1 MSEENHI
8 ESVIESYYDNID
20 KSEETNIKVNEDII
34 IGIDL
39 GTSNSCVGIWRN
51 KNFECI
57 PDENGNRTIPSMVAF
72 TNRSK
77 YIGYEA
83 KNQLEL
89 NPTNVIYEIK
99 RLMGRKLNDEMVQN
113 DKEFI
118 SYILDEDEQG
128 NVLVKPEIHNKKYTP
143 EEISAVI
150 LIKLRQMA
158 SNYLKRDVRKAVVSV
173 PAYFND
179 SQKQATLDAC
189 QIAGLEIVRLINEPT
204 SAALAY
210 GLMNTN
216 LFNKI
221 NKSEDN
227 DEEKEM
233 NIIVYDLGGGTLDVS
248 LVNICNGIFEV
259 KACVGNS
266 HLGGVDFDNKIM
278 NYCLTYFKKVNGIAK
293 FEGNINM
300 MSLQKLK
307 KGCEN
312 AKKLLS
318 LNTQTTIAIKDFY
331 QGKDLIVIL
340 TRDKL
345 NQICRD
351 LLIVCLKSLDDVLKS
366 AEMNKDEVDQII
378 LVGGMTRMPSI
389 RENIKKFF
397 NKEPNCSINPDEA
410 IAMGASIQGY
420 IISNKD
426 DPFSESV
433 TLLDVVPLSFGV
445 ETIGG
450 VMNVLIPRNSVIPI
464 SRKKKYTTDD
474 DYVTS
479 VKVKI
484 YEGERQM
491 TKDNFF
497 VGEFELGN
505 LESAPRGIVKI
516 EVKFGIDVNGIITVT
531 AEDIENPENKNGIT
545 ITGNKGRLTKEQ
557 INKLL
562 EEAKE
567 SELKDKIERKKKQLY
582 YEIDDIISNIL
593 ININNDDFKLN
604 EASKEL
610 IIKHMDEIYEWLISK
625 KYYERPE
632 DEYKEVLDLINK
644 KYGTLK
650 LKYSSDTNT
659 IKVSSQ
665 TENIQ
670 MTTIYGNDEED
681 TENIEH
687 TFEKI
692 EDEEFGIEDIPD
704 KEKIELKEIR
714 SNLLMLCDQVFQ
726 LLTNNA
732 ICLEDDYKKELKD
745 FIDDTLIWVHIQQKI
760 DRVEFLAKINEVN
773 DACNKIVDHYK
784 KENKELFEENLIKKS
799 IQSHRD
805 ELENL
810 CYAIKSSLAENYF
823 NISNNNSNLLE
834 KTIDETLKWL
844 LDVDVDHIDVSE
856 EQYNEKINEINNLCN
871 QLYQSMV
878 CNAISVDF
886 NRKRNIDNN
895 SSNNEIFVE
904 ENMNGT
910 NINDIKNKLN
920 NNNE

>member
-1 MSEENHI
+1 MLEENYI
-8 ESVIESYYDNID
+8 ESVIESFYDNTNNKLD
-20 KSEETNIKVNEDII
+20 KESNKLNDDII

-118 SYILDEDEQG
+118 SYILDEDDQG

-158 SNYLKRDVRKAVVSV
+158 SNYLKRDVIKAVVSV

-189 QIAGLEIVRLINEPT
+189 QIAGLEVVRLINEPT

-221 NKSEDN
+221 NKNEN

-278 NYCLTYFKKVNGIAK
+278 NYCLTYFKKVNGISK

-366 AEMNKDEVDQII
+366 ANMEKDEIDQII

-397 NKEPNCSINPDEA
+397 NNKEPNCSINPDEA

-420 IISNKD
+420 IISNRD

-582 YEIDDIISNIL
+582 YEIDDMISNIL

-604 EASKEL
+604 DASKEL
-610 IIKHMDEIYEWLISK
+610 ITKHMDEIYEWLVSK

-665 TENIQ
+665 TENVQ

-692 EDEEFGIEDIPD
+692 ENEEFGIEDIPD
-704 KEKIELKEIR
+704 KEKIELKELR
-714 SNLLMLCDQVFQ
+714 SNLLILCDQVFQ

-732 ICLEDDYKKELKD
+732 ICLEDNYKKELKD
-745 FIDDTLIWVHIQQKI
+745 YIDDTLIWVHIQQKI
-760 DRVEFLAKINEVN
+760 DKVEFIAKINEVN
-773 DACNKIVDHYK
+773 NTCNEIVEQYK
-784 KENKELFEENLIKKS
+784 KDNKELFEENLIKKS
-799 IQSHRD
+799 IHSQRD

-810 CYAIKSSLAENYF
+810 CYAIKSSLVENYF
-823 NISNNNSNLLE
+823 NISNNNSTLLE

-844 LDVDVDHIDVSE
+844 LEVDINKLDVLE
-856 EQYNEKINEINNLCN
+856 EQYNDKINDINNLCN

-878 CNAISVDF
+878 SIDT
-886 NRKRNIDNN
+886 NRKRNVE
-895 SSNNEIFVE
+895 NNESNDNIIIE
-904 ENMNGT
+904 ENINGT
-910 NINDIKNKLN
+910 NINNIKR
-920 NNNE
+920 

>member
-1 MSEENHI
+1 MSEKNYI
-8 ESVIESYYDNID
+8 ESVIESYYDN
-20 KSEETNIKVNEDII
+20 TNNELEKDNDIKINDDII

-57 PDENGNRTIPSMVAF
+57 PDEHGNRTIPSMVAF
-72 TNRSK
+72 TNRTK

-99 RLMGRKLNDEMVQN
+99 RLMGRRLNEEMVQN

-118 SYILDEDEQG
+118 SYKLDEDENG
-128 NVLVKPEIHNKKYTP
+128 NVLVKPEIQNKKYTP
-143 EEISAVI
+143 EEISAII
-150 LIKLRQMA
+150 LIKLKQMA
-158 SNYLKRDVRKAVVSV
+158 SNYLKKDITKAIVSV

-189 QIAGLEIVRLINEPT
+189 QIAGLDVIRLINEPT

-210 GLMNTN
+210 GLLNTH

-221 NKSEDN
+221 NKNEN
-227 DEEKEM
+227 EETEM

-266 HLGGVDFDNKIM
+266 HLGGIDFDNKII
-278 NYCLTYFKKVNGIAK
+278 NYCLMYFKKANGINK
-293 FEGNINM
+293 FEGDINTI
-300 MSLQKLK
+300 SLQKLK
-307 KGCEN
+307 KSCEN

-318 LNTQTTIAIKDFY
+318 LNTKTTIAIKDFY

-351 LLIVCLKSLDDVLKS
+351 LLIVCLKSLDDVLIS
-366 AEMNKDEVDQII
+366 SEMDKNDIDQII
-378 LVGGMTRMPSI
+378 LVGGMTRMPAI
-389 RENIKKFF
+389 RENIKKYF

-410 IAMGASIQGY
+410 IAMGASIQGF
-420 IISNKD
+420 IIANKD

-474 DYVTS
+474 DYITS
-479 VKVKI
+479 VNIKI

-516 EVKFGIDVNGIITVT
+516 EVKLNIDVNGIITVT

-562 EEAKE
+562 EEAKD

-582 YEIDDIISNIL
+582 YEIDDVISNIL
-593 ININNDDFKLN
+593 ININNDDFKIN
-604 EASKEL
+604 ESSKEI

-625 KYYERPE
+625 KYYERTE
-632 DEYKEVLDLINK
+632 NEYNDIIELINK

-650 LKYSSDTNT
+650 LKYSSDNTNN
-659 IKVSSQ
+659 ILSQ
-665 TENIQ
+665 TGNIQ
-670 MTTIYGNDEED
+670 LTTIYGNDEED
-681 TENIEH
+681 TENINII
-687 TFEKI
+687 FEKI
-692 EDEEFGIEDIPD
+692 ENEEYGIDIDIPD
-704 KEKIELKEIR
+704 KEKLELKDLR
-714 SNLLMLCDQVFQ
+714 SNLLMLCDNIFN
-726 LLTNNA
+726 LLTSN
-732 ICLEDDYKKELKD
+732 IFCLEDNYKKELKD
-745 FIDDTLIWVHIQQKI
+745 YIDDTLIWVHIQQKI
-760 DRVEFLAKINEVN
+760 DKIEFITKINEVN
-773 DACNKIVDHYK
+773 NTCNDIVEKYK
-784 KENKELFEENLIKKS
+784 KEDKKLFEENLIKKS
-799 IQSHRD
+799 IHSLHD

-810 CYAIKSSLAENYF
+810 CYALKSSLAENYF
-823 NISNNNSNLLE
+823 NISNNNSILLE
-834 KTIDETLKWL
+834 TKIDDTLKWL
-844 LDVDVDHIDVSE
+844 LETDVNNLIITE
-856 EQYNEKINEINNLCN
+856 EQYDEKINDINNLCN
-871 QLYQSMV
+871 QLYQLM
-878 CNAISVDF
+878 IPTD
-886 NRKRNIDNN
+886 IDKKIN
-895 SSNNEIFVE
+895 SKNDKIIE
-904 ENMNGT
+904 ETINGT
-910 NINDIKNKLN
+910 NICDL
-920 NNNE
+920 